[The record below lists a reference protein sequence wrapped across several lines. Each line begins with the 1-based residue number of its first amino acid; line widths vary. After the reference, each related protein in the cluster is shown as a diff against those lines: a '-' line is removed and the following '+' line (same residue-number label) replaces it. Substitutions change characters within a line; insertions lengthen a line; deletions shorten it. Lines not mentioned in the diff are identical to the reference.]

1 MKEIYL
7 VILPDKNT
15 HKYLKSIKTRYNK
28 KYDLKITNHPL
39 HITLRSS
46 FVVKDYD
53 VFLKHLIRFS
63 KKCSPFVLVSDK
75 YEIFNKKTLVLLFKK
90 EKYLLN
96 IEKDIVKLCE
106 KHMFFEKPFK
116 KYEDKLSQIYY
127 NKYRDI
133 YVLERY
139 NPHMTIFY
147 NLFDNNINLN
157 KIKSDFSFVCNSF
170 AVVEKIKS
178 KDTTL
183 HVIIDTINF

>member
-1 MKEIYL
+1 MKEIYI

-15 HKYLKSIKTRYNK
+15 HKYLTNIKTKYNN
-28 KYDLKITNHPL
+28 KYNLKITNHPL

-63 KKCSPFVLVSDK
+63 KKCSPFVLVSYK

-96 IEKDIVKLCE
+96 IERDIVKFCE
-106 KHMFFEKPFK
+106 KYMVFEKSFK
-116 KYEDKLSQIYY
+116 KYDDKLSQIYY

-147 NLFDNNINLN
+147 DLFDNNINLN
-157 KIKSDFSFVCNSF
+157 KIKSDFSFFCNSF
-170 AVVEKIKS
+170 AVVEKIKF
-178 KDTTL
+178 KDKTL